1 MLGAPTGCLGPPAS
15 LPCLAVQGSASMIYV
30 ILVRLYWVASWT
42 AHRVLLLKTFRK
54 DQVQKFLYE
63 VGVEVRLDLR
73 VVQTHLG

>member
-1 MLGAPTGCLGPPAS
+1 
-15 LPCLAVQGSASMIYV
+15 MIYV